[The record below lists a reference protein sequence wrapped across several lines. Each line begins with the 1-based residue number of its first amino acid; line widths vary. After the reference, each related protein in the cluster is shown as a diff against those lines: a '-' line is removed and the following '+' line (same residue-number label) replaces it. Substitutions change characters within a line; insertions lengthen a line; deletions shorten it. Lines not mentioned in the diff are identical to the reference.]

1 MKEEMKK
8 TIFTLFALA
17 SLALAATSCMPDTY
31 ALPDGW
37 LHGKLITPDGGTLMT
52 EQPNGFQIRL
62 KEIVKGEISS
72 LPQDFWGKADGT
84 FNNTKIF
91 KGSYIVQPINGA
103 FLEVDPVEIDID
115 EDTEVDFEVTP
126 NCTIEADITN
136 SGADLVARYR
146 ISKDPGAGKIVKAR
160 VLVSKWNPNVG
171 MNRID
176 KEVVRELEGIDD
188 ITIMK
193 TTYTDTILDL
203 FEDGVTYYVRVAALC
218 ENAAGRYNFSEV
230 FELEF

>member
-1 MKEEMKK
+1 MKK
-8 TIFTLFALA
+8 IIITLFSLA
-17 SLALAATSCMPDTY
+17 SLALAVSSCKPDTY

-37 LHGKLITPDGGTLMT
+37 LHGKLITPDGTTLIT

-62 KEIVKGEISS
+62 NEIVKGEIST

-91 KGSYIVQPINGA
+91 RGSYIVQPINGA
-103 FLEVDPVEIDID
+103 FLTVDPVEIDID
-115 EDTEVDFEVTP
+115 GNTEIDFEVTP

-146 ISKDPGAGKIVKAR
+146 ITKDPGAGKITKAR

-171 MNRID
+171 MNHID
-176 KEVVRELEGIDD
+176 KEVVREFDGIDD
-188 ITIMK
+188 ANIQK
-193 TTYTDTILDL
+193 TMYTDTILDL
-203 FEDGVTYYVRVAALC
+203 FEAGVTYYVRVAALC
-218 ENAAGRYNFSEV
+218 ENASGRYNFSEV
-230 FELEF
+230 FVLEM